1 MRNNRSVSNSRLRS
15 GSRASTSRDRIR
27 FFECRECNHFV
38 RDCLMTQAD
47 REIEQIQQ
55 MFSMDEEQALLQMPL
70 IDTNQVRQSVNTIE
84 AREHL
89 NL

>member
-1 MRNNRSVSNSRLRS
+1 
-15 GSRASTSRDRIR
+15 
-27 FFECRECNHFV
+27 
-38 RDCLMTQAD
+38 MTQAD
-47 REIEQIQQ
+47 REVEQIQQ
-55 MFSMDEEQALLQMPL
+55 MFNMDEEQTLLQMPL